1 MNEEEID
8 MFIKS
13 FDDFMEHAD
22 VEMQNY
28 IRREAV
34 RKYNQSY
41 MEEKAAEMEVTV
53 DSYTIARGR
62 EHVAPSVNHYK
73 LIDKIKMYEDRLRYG

>member
-1 MNEEEID
+1 MTQSANLPFDKEQLMNEDDIE
-8 MFIKS
+8 MFIKA

-34 RKYNQSY
+34 RKFNQSSL
-41 MEEKAAEMEVTV
+41 EKKAAEMEVTV
-53 DSYTIARGR
+53 DYYMR
-62 EHVAPSVNHYK
+62 EF
-73 LIDKIKMYEDRLRYG
+73 M

>member
-1 MNEEEID
+1 LTQSANLPFDKEQLMNEDDIE
-8 MFIKS
+8 MFIKA

-34 RKYNQSY
+34 RKFNQSSL
-41 MEEKAAEMEVTV
+41 EKKAAEMEVTV
-53 DSYTIARGR
+53 DYYMR
-62 EHVAPSVNHYK
+62 EF
-73 LIDKIKMYEDRLRYG
+73 M

>member
-1 MNEEEID
+1 MNEDDIE
-8 MFIKS
+8 MFIKA

-34 RKYNQSY
+34 RKFNQSSL
-41 MEEKAAEMEVTV
+41 EKKAAEMEVTV
-53 DSYTIARGR
+53 DYYMR
-62 EHVAPSVNHYK
+62 EF
-73 LIDKIKMYEDRLRYG
+73 M

>member
-1 MNEEEID
+1 MTVNLPFDREHLMNEQDVE
-8 MFIKS
+8 MFMKA

-34 RKYNQSY
+34 RKYNQSSL
-41 MEEKAAEMEVTV
+41 EHKAAEMEVTV
-53 DSYTIARGR
+53 DYYMQ
-62 EHVAPSVNHYK
+62 EF
-73 LIDKIKMYEDRLRYG
+73 M